1 MKRTCPVP
9 GCSPLKD
16 CQPNMCA
23 QCLQDDAGE
32 RLALQI
38 GSEPVQT
45 PDLWK
50 RAVAL
55 ILEGR
60 KRGQQALDL
69 AV

>member
-1 MKRTCPVP
+1 
-9 GCSPLKD
+9 
-16 CQPNMCA
+16 MCA